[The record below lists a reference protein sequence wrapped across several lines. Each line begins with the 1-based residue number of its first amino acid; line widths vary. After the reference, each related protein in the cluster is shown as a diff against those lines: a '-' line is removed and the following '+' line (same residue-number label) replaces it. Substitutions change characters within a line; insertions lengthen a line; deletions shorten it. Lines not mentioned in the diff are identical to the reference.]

1 LYDIQEMDRTVK
13 KQEDIEAQEIKKE
26 FDLKTPPKVSS
37 HIKNLAY
44 SPADEVRSP
53 VTNLLWKGNKKTLV
67 NSLVR
72 NNHKQQKQ
80 KPQSFINLE
89 ERFNDVDVLAN
100 KEPNNKD

>member
-1 LYDIQEMDRTVK
+1 
-13 KQEDIEAQEIKKE
+13 
-26 FDLKTPPKVSS
+26 
-37 HIKNLAY
+37 LAY

-72 NNHKQQKQ
+72 NNQKQQKQ

-89 ERFNDVDVLAN
+89 ERFNDADVLAN